1 MSQQSFD
8 QFLKTQQKA
17 SRRLITELNR
27 ILSTSAL
34 RMERDA
40 KINATS
46 FPRVQT
52 GRLRSSIHGLIDA
65 PQGSS
70 RLILRAGG
78 QSGGSDVDYAKYQ
91 EFGTRFIQPPRLF
104 LGRAVLRERERL
116 PNRLKDLLGVTL
128 EVENA

>member
-8 QFLKTQQKA
+8 QFLKRQQKA

-70 RLILRAGG
+70 RVILRAGG

>member
-1 MSQQSFD
+1 MSQQSFN
-8 QFLKTQQKA
+8 QFLKRQQKA

-70 RLILRAGG
+70 RVILRAGG

-116 PNRLKDLLGVTL
+116 PNRLKGLLGVTL

>member
-70 RLILRAGG
+70 RVILRAGG